1 MKFGAHESI
10 KGGVYA
16 AIERARDA
24 TCDVVQIFNKSNSQ
38 WRARKLENAE
48 VERYFELVK
57 ESGIAVVCSHSSYLI
72 NLASPDPTLNEKSF
86 KSFEEEVRRC
96 NRLEIPSLV
105 FHPGSHV
112 GSGEEAGMDKIGEN
126 LNRLSDQ
133 VPDNRVCL
141 CLEAT
146 AGQGSNLGYTFEQLA
161 AIIDRVDN
169 RDQMGVCLDTCHIF
183 AAGYPISEPAEY
195 KKTMQQLDQVV
206 GLERLKGLTNLEEL
220 RLEHT
225 QVTDAGLVHLKGLS
239 NLRGLNLW
247 ATQLTDAGLVH
258 LEGLTNLETLFL
270 AFTQVTDAGVKS
282 LQEAL
287 PNCVIQWNGDPHS
300 LNRPRWSGARKV
312 RDPRSW

>member
-38 WRARKLENAE
+38 WRARKLEDAE

-206 GLERLKGLTNLEEL
+206 GLERLKVLHLNDSKKEFGSRRDRHEHIGEGHIGCDAFRNVVNDRRLARIPMIIETPKEDDLEEDRKNLKVL
-220 RLEHT
+220 RS
-225 QVTDAGLVHLKGLS
+225 LVK
-239 NLRGLNLW
+239 
-247 ATQLTDAGLVH
+247 
-258 LEGLTNLETLFL
+258 
-270 AFTQVTDAGVKS
+270 
-282 LQEAL
+282 
-287 PNCVIQWNGDPHS
+287 
-300 LNRPRWSGARKV
+300 KV
-312 RDPRSW
+312 PTRRRR